1 MANLLLNHPMMIVQ
15 TSKAPMTMTN
25 LFLNAAQ
32 APKPPMATTANL
44 LLTPPLLLIPP
55 LMIAINSTQQRHSI
69 FKRGFSN
76 TSRSKKS
83 FASNTSRSKKSFSYT
98 PPPSSSSRPLSLR
111 LSSNHAAVPISPV
124 LKKEHNGFGGNMN
137 CADFWGPLSGWDD
150 VVQTGTKFVCQ
161 SAAKEDST
169 IVAETEDD
177 TQEAKRKTP
186 KTTMMSDGKLS
197 RKIYMVIVGASFCA
211 LVAFVP
217 KQQASGCIVVSEHLS
232 RAMKDIF
239 FGALLACPLTRQLS
253 YESMKRFVFNM
264 FVIAPAWINIWQL
277 WYYHKGL
284 QSSEKI
290 KNRKPSKKQ
299 SITFDDVEGVD
310 AAKAEL
316 LEIVLCIKEDSR
328 YMKLGAKLPRG
339 VLLAGPPGTG
349 KTLLARAVAGE
360 VDVRFSRCL
369 LVFAGKGAA
378 RVRNLFQEARKHSPS
393 IIFIDEIDSVGGQ
406 RGNTMNSERDQTLN
420 QLLTEM
426 DGFEKGATVVVMA
439 ATNRP
444 ELLDSALM
452 RPGRFSRKVVVG
464 KPDEDGRRK
473 IFALYLQKVP
483 MTEDKKVICDL
494 VASRTPGLVGADL
507 ENIANEAVLLAA
519 RRGVDFVTKE
529 DVLEAVERATTKIY
543 NDDTANKANSPYSF
557 GEMALESVHAGGC

>member
-1 MANLLLNHPMMIVQ
+1 MMIAQ

-55 LMIAINSTQQRHSI
+55 LMISALKYTQQRPSL
-69 FKRGFSN
+69 FQRGFSN
-76 TSRSKKS
+76 TC
-83 FASNTSRSKKSFSYT
+83 RSKKSFSYT
-98 PPPSSSSRPLSLR
+98 PPTSSSSRPLSLR
-111 LSSNHAAVPISPV
+111 LSSNHAAVPITPV
-124 LKKEHNGFGGNMN
+124 LKKENNGFGGNMN

-150 VVQTGTKFVCQ
+150 VVQKGTKFVCQ
-161 SAAKEDST
+161 WVAKEDNTSV
-169 IVAETEDD
+169 VAETEDD

-186 KTTMMSDGKLS
+186 KTTRMSDGKLS
-197 RKIYMVIVGASFCA
+197 RKIYMVMVGVSFCA

-217 KQQASGCIVVSEHLS
+217 KQQASCCIVASEHLS

-239 FGALLACPLTRQLS
+239 FCALLVCPLTRQLS
-253 YESMKRFVFNM
+253 YDSMKMFVFNL
-264 FVIAPAWINIWQL
+264 FVIAPAWINIWQF

-284 QSSEKI
+284 QSSEEI

-316 LEIVLCIKEDSR
+316 LEIVLCIKGDSR

-360 VDVRFSRCL
+360 ADVTFFSMSASEFVE
-369 LVFAGKGAA
+369 VFAGKGAA

-426 DGFEKGATVVVMA
+426 DGFEKGASVVVMA

-483 MTEDKKVICDL
+483 MKEDKQVICDL

-529 DVLEAVERATTKIY
+529 DVLQAVERATTKIY
-543 NDDTANKANSPYSF
+543 NDDTTNKANSPYLF